1 MSIYSPNRS
10 GSMSTSN
17 VQCESVYGAHEIGRI
32 MYESQVN
39 EMALFEAMVV
49 SDLMEAQ
56 GLQEGTLLLSEAKAA
71 NKKSL
76 KDIIAFLKEKLMK
89 FWAKIKS
96 AFETAI
102 RKISAYLLG
111 DNKAFVK
118 DFKIKYDKK
127 KKEGNVLAEAIKV
140 TIYDMESVRDSMP
153 SKDDILAYI
162 DHNKA
167 SDNVNSA
174 DVVNGAL
181 SEALGEEVES
191 SSDYKEKAIKKFG
204 TEVGARTRADI
215 DVLLG
220 ILSSSKETIDNLKK
234 IEKNIQNGINQTVDH
249 LKKAERVL
257 EKNTEGDESSK
268 HGEIVKNLTT
278 LVGAYE
284 QVISTISAT
293 AIGMVKSN
301 VKNSRK
307 ALGEVLRNME
317 KMSSAEYKSKVL
329 GEAAAMVD
337 ADEVEEALDS
347 PVMPEV
353 DAETQEAIDN
363 VADLES
369 DGSFE
374 VE

>member
-1 MSIYSPNRS
+1 MSIYSPNRT

-127 KKEGNVLAEAIKV
+127 KKEGNVLAEAVKT

-181 SEALGEEVES
+181 SEALGENVES

-204 TEVGARTRADI
+204 TEVSARTRADI

-268 HGEIVKNLTT
+268 HSEIVKNLTT

-284 QVISTISAT
+284 QVVSTISAT

-353 DAETQEAIDN
+353 DTETQETIDT